1 MTNVIQTVDFH
12 GQTLITIS
20 HDGKHYV
27 GMKAIVK
34 TSGLAGKDNM
44 SASAAMWF
52 CRKVSVS
59 YGYLQTAA
67 SKTWFAY
74 RWNT

>member
-27 GMKAIVK
+27 GMKAICENI
-34 TSGLAGKDNM
+34 GLG
-44 SASAAMWF
+44 WQGQHE
-52 CRKVSVS
+52 RIRRHVVLQE
-59 YGYLQTAA
+59 GVRVIQTAA